1 MTEDRPRYGDDDF
14 DYEGLAMREWEDDRH
29 SRPATESE
37 AHQEWHINAGIPM
50 GTPGCPW
57 DACHAEPDEEIY
69 WVHETFEPAEEI
81 PFAEIVPDED
91 DIPF

>member
-1 MTEDRPRYGDDDF
+1 
-14 DYEGLAMREWEDDRH
+14 MREWEDDRH

-37 AHQEWHINAGIPM
+37 AHQEWHLNAGIPV

-57 DACHAEPDEEIY
+57 DACHSDVHEDWEPDEEIY
-69 WVHETFEPAEEI
+69 WVHETFEPAEEV
-81 PFAEIVPDED
+81 PFTDIVPDED